1 MDEFVLCAAL
11 FLLGM
16 LAGGQITLIFRHPVV
31 VTVQMQKSQRDYT
44 NEMEKSQHDY
54 ANRGQMS
61 AERGS
66 SAMPK
71 SKAKA
76 KREPLQTQTNGTF
89 FKNRHHF
96 AILLDD
102 GEAVYHKASDCAKR
116 HATRLELIREIL
128 PCGVC
133 RAIANADSSVYL
145 SKYGDKY
152 HSMDCKHVQQ
162 KNSHIHGLTPCSEWW
177 SGPRFLE

>member
-1 MDEFVLCAAL
+1 MLCAAL

-54 ANRGQMS
+54 ANRGKTPV
-61 AERGS
+61 EPGS

-71 SKAKA
+71 SAKAKA
-76 KREPLQTQTNGTF
+76 RREPVQTQTDGTF

-96 AILLDD
+96 AICLDD
-102 GEAVYHKASDCAKR
+102 EEAVYHKTSDCAKS
-116 HATRLELIREIL
+116 HATRVEPTREIL

-133 RAIANADSSVYL
+133 RAVANADSSVCL

-162 KNSHIHGLTPCSEWW
+162 KNSHIHGLTACSECW
-177 SGPRFLE
+177 SGPLFLE